1 VRSGRVLGAAPAVG
15 PRPDSSVRVPQLLAV
30 VASGGGFALALPA
43 ADLGFLAWITLIPLL
58 LAVRH
63 RSPRAAFSLGYLW
76 GITAYGGALWWMTTF
91 GGAVWGLTAALV
103 AIFPALAVL
112 AINWVERDHDG
123 PWIFL
128 WIASVWTAVEFL
140 RSQGPLGFPW
150 ALLGASQHRAIPVIQ
165 IASITG
171 IYGVTFLVV
180 LVNGVLYAMLTR
192 RAAPVSVGVSIAIV
206 AAAVL
211 WGVSGLRHPS
221 PTAFMAA
228 AVQPNF
234 SIRPGQGSATVERD
248 LAALRR
254 LTHEAAMRGAAL
266 IVWPETASPVDLFGA
281 GGALGTI
288 RSWARSDRV
297 SVIATSFEQART
309 NSVFSLA
316 PSGTLTGRYDKVRL
330 VPFAEAGERPGL
342 APALLPTPQARVGVA
357 ICFESIF
364 PDIARRSVLQGADL
378 LAVVTNDAWFD
389 GRTAPAQHAALAPFR
404 AIEEGRYVVRAAN
417 QGISAI
423 FDPFGRALGELPL
436 GTRGVLTARVAPIS
450 GLTVYARI
458 GDAFGWAVALV
469 AVGLVLPRALAFVAG
484 EMGAPGF
491 ARLLIDSTLPL
502 VVFAAGE
509 WWYGALAVPVPY
521 VALLA
526 VVALLSLGRSRAELG
541 FRIGSFV
548 PATALGLAF
557 VGVLVLVV
565 RHAFASHGGVLDLT
579 TPRGGWW
586 QGTAMEVLVI
596 ALPLE
601 WWLRGL
607 VFADAVAWQGWKT
620 AVVWSALL
628 GAAAA
633 SARGAEA
640 MVWALCAGVALG
652 LVRARW
658 AQVPALAVAHGAGNV
673 LLGFLI
679 TAW

>member
-1 VRSGRVLGAAPAVG
+1 MRSGRVPGVAPAVG
-15 PRPDSSVRVPQLLAV
+15 PRPDSPVRLPQLLAV
-30 VASGGGFALALPA
+30 VASGGGFALALPS
-43 ADLGFLAWITLIPLL
+43 ADLGFLAWITLVPLL

-76 GITAYGGALWWMTTF
+76 GFAAYGAALWWITTF

-128 WIASVWTAVEFL
+128 WIATVWTAVEFL

-150 ALLGASQHRAIPVIQ
+150 ALLGASQHHAIPVIQ

-171 IYGVTFLVV
+171 IYGVTFLVA
-180 LVNGVLYAMLTR
+180 LGNGVLYAMLTR
-192 RAAPVSVGVSIAIV
+192 RAEPVPVCVSIAIV

-211 WGVSGLRHPS
+211 WGVSALRHPS
-221 PTAFMAA
+221 PTTFTVA

-234 SIRPGQGSATVERD
+234 STRPGLGSATVERD
-248 LAALRR
+248 LAALQH
-254 LTHEAAMRGAAL
+254 LTHEAAGRGAAL
-266 IVWPETASPVDLFGA
+266 IVWPETASPVDLLGA
-281 GGALGTI
+281 GGALRTI
-288 RSWARSDRV
+288 GSWARSDRV
-297 SVIATSFEQART
+297 SVIATSFEQVRT

-330 VPFAEAGERPGL
+330 VPFAEAGERPGR

-389 GRTAPAQHAALAPFR
+389 GRTAPVQHAALAPFR
-404 AIEEGRYVVRAAN
+404 AIEEGRYLVRAAN
-417 QGISAI
+417 EGISAI
-423 FDPFGRALGELPL
+423 FDPVGRVLGELPL
-436 GTRGVLTARVAPIS
+436 GTRGVLTARVAPIR

-458 GDAFGWAVALV
+458 GDTFGWAAVLV
-469 AVGLVLPRALAFVAG
+469 AVGLVSPRGLAFVAAELG
-484 EMGAPGF
+484 TPGF
-491 ARLLIDSTLPL
+491 ARLLIDSALPL
-502 VVFAAGE
+502 AVFTVGE
-509 WWYGALAVPVPY
+509 WWYRALAVPLPF

-541 FRIGSFV
+541 FRIRSFV
-548 PATALGLAF
+548 PATTVALAF
-557 VGVLVLVV
+557 VGMVVLIV
-565 RHAFASHGGVLDLT
+565 RHAFASHGGVLDLPI
-579 TPRGGWW
+579 PRGGWW
-586 QGTAMEVLVI
+586 KGTAVEILVI
-596 ALPLE
+596 GLALE

-607 VFADAVAWQGWKT
+607 VFADAVAWHGWKT
-620 AVVWSALL
+620 AVAWSALL

-633 SARGAEA
+633 SPRGAEA

-652 LVRARW
+652 VVRTRW

-679 TAW
+679 SPS

>member
-1 VRSGRVLGAAPAVG
+1 MLGAVPAVG
-15 PRPDSSVRVPQLLAV
+15 PRPDSPVRAPQLLAV
-30 VASGGGFALALPA
+30 VASGGGFALALPS
-43 ADLGFLAWITLIPLL
+43 ADFGFVAWITLVPLL

-91 GGAVWGLTAALV
+91 GGAVWGLIAALV

-112 AINWVERDHDG
+112 VINWIERDHDG

-150 ALLGASQHRAIPVIQ
+150 ALLGASQHRAIPIIQ

-171 IYGVTFLVV
+171 IYGVTFLVA

-192 RAAPVSVGVSIAIV
+192 RAEPFPVVVSIAIV
-206 AAAVL
+206 AAALL
-211 WGVSGLRHPS
+211 WGVSGLRHPF
-221 PTAFMAA
+221 PATFMAA
-228 AVQPNF
+228 ALQPNF
-234 SIRPGQGSATVERD
+234 STRPGRGSATVARD
-248 LAALRR
+248 LAVLRQ
-254 LTHEAAMRGAAL
+254 LTHEAAVRGAAL

-297 SVIATSFEQART
+297 SVLATSFEQTLT

-330 VPFAEAGERPGL
+330 VPFAEAGERPGI
-342 APALLPTPQARVGVA
+342 APALLPTPQARIGIA

-364 PDIARRSVLQGADL
+364 PEIARRSVLQGADL

-389 GRTAPAQHAALAPFR
+389 GRTAPAQHSALAPFR

-423 FDPFGRALGELPL
+423 FDPFGRVLGELPL
-436 GTRGVLTARVAPIS
+436 GARGVLTARVAPIS

-458 GDAFGWAVALV
+458 GDAFGWATVLV
-469 AVGLVLPRALAFVAG
+469 AVGLVLPRALAFVAA
-484 EMGAPGF
+484 EVEAPGF

-502 VVFAAGE
+502 AVFTAGE
-509 WWYGALAVPVPY
+509 WRYGALTVPVPY
-521 VALLA
+521 VALL
-526 VVALLSLGRSRAELG
+526 VVLALLSLGRSRAELG
-541 FRIGSFV
+541 FRIRSFV

-565 RHAFASHGGVLDLT
+565 RHAFASHGGVFDLAA
-579 TPRGGWW
+579 PRGGWW
-586 QGTAMEVLVI
+586 PGTAVAVLVI
-596 ALPLE
+596 GLPLE

-658 AQVPALAVAHGAGNV
+658 AQIPALAVAHGAGSV

-679 TAW
+679 TGW

>member
-30 VASGGGFALALPA
+30 VASGAGFALALPA
-43 ADLGFLAWITLIPLL
+43 ADLGFLAWITLVPLL

-123 PWIFL
+123 LWIFL

-180 LVNGVLYAMLTR
+180 LMNGVLYAMLTR
-192 RAAPVSVGVSIAIV
+192 RAAPVPVGASIAIV

-221 PTAFMAA
+221 PTAFLAA

-234 SIRPGQGSATVERD
+234 PTRPGRGSATVEQD
-248 LAALRR
+248 LAALRQ
-254 LTHEAAMRGAAL
+254 LTHEAAVRGAAL

-342 APALLPTPQARVGVA
+342 APALLPTPQARIGVA

-404 AIEEGRYVVRAAN
+404 AIEEGRYVIRAAN

-423 FDPFGRALGELPL
+423 FDPFGRVLGELPL
-436 GTRGVLTARVAPIS
+436 GTRGVLTARVAPIR

-458 GDAFGWAVALV
+458 GDAFGWAAVLV

-491 ARLLIDSTLPL
+491 ARLLLDSTLPL
-502 VVFAAGE
+502 AVFAAGE
-509 WWYGALAVPVPY
+509 WWSGALAAPVPY
-521 VALLA
+521 VALFA
-526 VVALLSLGRSRAELG
+526 VVALLSLGRFRAELG

-548 PATALGLAF
+548 PATVLGLAF
-557 VGVLVLVV
+557 VGVFVLIV
-565 RHAFASHGGVLDLT
+565 RHAFASHGGVLDLA

-586 QGTAMEVLVI
+586 QGTAMEILVI

-607 VFADAVAWQGWKT
+607 VFADALAWQGWKT

-658 AQVPALAVAHGAGNV
+658 AQVPALAVAHGVGNV